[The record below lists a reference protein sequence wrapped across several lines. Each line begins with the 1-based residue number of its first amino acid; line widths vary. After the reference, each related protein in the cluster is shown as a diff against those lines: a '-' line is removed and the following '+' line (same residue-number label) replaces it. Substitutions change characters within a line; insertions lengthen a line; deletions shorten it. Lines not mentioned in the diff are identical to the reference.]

1 MMDNP
6 TAMDERTRRIGHN
19 EALYREVNERIKDI
33 NEGFSLVSERFR
45 VVCECGN
52 VECMEQI
59 TLSPERYE
67 HTRQDPT
74 RFLLKPGH
82 EALDTERVVDRAED
96 DSYVIVEKAPAE
108 ARRRAEEADPRS

>member
-6 TAMDERTRRIGHN
+6 SVMDERAKRIGHN

-33 NEGFSLVSERFR
+33 NEGFSLVSETFR

-52 VECMEQI
+52 VECIDQI

-67 HTRQDPT
+67 QTRQNPT
-74 RFLLKPGH
+74 HFLLKPGH

-96 DSYVIVEKAPAE
+96 GSYAIVEKAPAE